1 MTIQLKTI
9 GVYGFTEEG
18 FFEALQSA
26 EIDTFLDIRQRRA
39 VRGSTYAFANSQRL
53 QSRLASLGINYLHL
67 KELAP
72 TLEIRRLQDEADK
85 ASKTPKRKRTTLGEV
100 FITAYQTQ
108 ILDQF
113 DPQTLLDQLPPN
125 TQTITLFCVERQPAA
140 CHRSLVA
147 HKLHQTLGWPV
158 EHLLPE
164 T

>member
-9 GVYGFTEEG
+9 GVYGFTEEA

-53 QSRLASLGINYLHL
+53 QTRLADLGIHYLHL
-67 KELAP
+67 KVLAP
-72 TLEIRRLQDEADK
+72 TLEIRHMQDAADK
-85 ASKTPKRKRTTLGEV
+85 AAKTPKRKRTTLGDV
-100 FITAYQTQ
+100 FVAAYQTQ
-108 ILDQF
+108 ILDPF
-113 DPQTLLDQLPPN
+113 DPQTLVDQLPPN
-125 TQTITLFCVERQPAA
+125 TQTIALFCVERQPTA
-140 CHRSLVA
+140 CHRSHVA
-147 HKLHQTLGWPV
+147 QKLHQTLGWPV